1 MKIKKKTYKKAIN
14 IFVYFCILILVF
26 ILGFNTN
33 KKYTAEINMASTF
46 IYSFNV
52 DGVLS
57 ESGDMTESSSPYWWL
72 NSGGVMNIK
81 ESVGSTNIG
90 ELARLSKWR
99 ILYKISNA
107 LDTDDG
113 YHPQNIFRLVSRAAW
128 KDFYSQ
134 SYFNIIKDNLSNSP
148 NRNDSNG
155 LLLMLR
161 YQDGDNLYY
170 TGLRVDGTAI
180 IKKKLEGKYTTL
192 AQEKIFEGIYNRE
205 TNPNLLP
212 KNKWI
217 GIRSEIKNENNSLR
231 IKLFSDLNESGQWQ
245 KILEVVDSKKV
256 SGTEPIYN
264 EGFQGIRTDF
274 MDVEFKDFRV
284 EKI

>member
-33 KKYTAEINMASTF
+33 KNYTAEINMASTF
-46 IYSFNV
+46 IYSFNA

-81 ESVGSTNIG
+81 ESVGTTNIG
-90 ELARLSKWR
+90 ELAKLSKWR

-170 TGLRVDGTAI
+170 AGLRVDGTAI